1 MTPTDCVPSKLY
13 WTDRGR
19 IASISQSNLDGSERT
34 VLVKKDVVWPHDIV
48 VDIPNQRLYWVDSK
62 LHTLET
68 ITTSGKDRRI
78 LNRFSGQLVLC
89 LVRSL
94 SLVFDESV
102 CLVHVHLLSCV
113 WRA

>member
-1 MTPTDCVPSKLY
+1 MINTPLTPTDCVPSKLY

-34 VLVKKDVVWPHDIV
+34 VLVKKDVVWPHNIV

-78 LNRFSGQLVLC
+78 LN
-89 LVRSL
+89 L
-94 SLVFDESV
+94 SLIHISEPTRHIRISYAVF
-102 CLVHVHLLSCV
+102 CL
-113 WRA
+113 